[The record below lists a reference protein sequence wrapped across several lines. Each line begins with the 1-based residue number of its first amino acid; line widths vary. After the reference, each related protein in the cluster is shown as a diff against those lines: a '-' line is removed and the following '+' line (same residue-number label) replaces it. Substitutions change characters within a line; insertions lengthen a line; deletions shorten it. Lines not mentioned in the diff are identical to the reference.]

1 MCGGVPL
8 VPIAALVALCPLPA
22 LRESHSPRSPTPEN
36 LLPVRSTTMVVSF
49 EASLAA
55 PTALPIAALFL
66 EKVQFVHEKTADF
79 VKATSWRV
87 LEKAPGTPT
96 CKGNV

>member
-1 MCGGVPL
+1 MCRLPL
-8 VPIAALVALCPLPA
+8 VAVCPLPA
-22 LRESHSPRSPTPEN
+22 LRESHSPRSSTPEN
-36 LLPVRSTTMVVSF
+36 LLPVRSTTMVLSF
-49 EASLAA
+49 EARLKA

-79 VKATSWRV
+79 VVFPKVTSWRV